1 MANRKLTELPTLSP
15 INFDSTDLLYI
26 VDVQTDISKKI
37 PYSLLAGDS
46 LIALS
51 AYASQNTLNINY
63 LSGSIETNTAAIATL
78 EGGEIGLASDIDFLS
93 STIDGNFNFL
103 SGEIDT
109 KADQTAVNL
118 LATDISIVSGD
129 LNQINID
136 IGDSFVSAGS
146 LSQGTLSLTA
156 SNDTVT
162 SIDLGVETTDSPI
175 FAGLTVNGVNVP
187 NQINTNTATIANI
200 RTLSGFTGTVST
212 TTTLTATHFVPIT
225 INGTSYNLL
234 LNQ

>member
-46 LIALS
+46 LISLS
-51 AYASQNTLNINY
+51 AYDSQNTLNVDY
-63 LSGSIETNTAAIATL
+63 LSGSIHTNTAAIATL
-78 EGGEIGLASDIDFLS
+78 ESGEISLASDINFLS

-109 KADQTAVNL
+109 KADQTEVNL
-118 LATDISIVSGD
+118 LATDISTVSGD
-129 LNQINID
+129 LNQIDID
-136 IGDSFVSAGS
+136 IGRSFIEAGS
-146 LSQGTLSLTA
+146 FTQGTISLTA
-156 SNDTVT
+156 SNDTVVPL
-162 SIDLGVETTDSPI
+162 DLGLETTDTPI

-212 TTTLTATHFVPIT
+212 TTTLTATHYIPII
-225 INGTSYNLL
+225 INGASYNLL